1 MLYITIAVL
10 AFLLAMAPIY
20 YTFLSRYIFQPFWMA
35 LAYWNDFSY
44 RLNKA
49 RICFSQQVLPEIT
62 DEDVRPITAT
72 GAYTFGYI
80 TKIRWVGEI
89 KEFYVSTEKDIP
101 AGVDAVVVLSTKR
114 GFIGKIDSC
123 DKGGCWAVSV
133 WDNRTNIP
141 VFLEPSGYIGWL
153 RWSDSRLI
161 FFSISAPL
169 DTVGPG
175 ERIYWLGNPHVYI
188 GQTTSTLTNNVA
200 LVKLTVPAMEYE
212 PVFIYT
218 EVLSR

>member
-1 MLYITIAVL
+1 
-10 AFLLAMAPIY
+10 MAPIY

-49 RICFSQQVLPEIT
+49 RICFSQQVLPEVT
-62 DEDVRPITAT
+62 REDVRTITAT
-72 GAYTFGYI
+72 GAYTIGYI
-80 TKIRWVGEI
+80 TRVRWVGEI
-89 KEFYVSTEKDIP
+89 KEFYVSTEKGIP
-101 AGVDAVVVLSTKR
+101 SGVDAVVVLSTKM

-123 DKGGCWAVSV
+123 NNHGCWVVSV
-133 WDNRTNIP
+133 WDKRTNIP
-141 VFLEPSGYIGWL
+141 VFLKPSGYIGWL
-153 RWSDSRLI
+153 RWLDSRLV
-161 FFSISAPL
+161 FVSISAPL

-175 ERIYWLGNPHVYI
+175 EKIYWLGNLQVYI
-188 GQTTSTLTNNVA
+188 GQTTSTLTDNVA
-200 LVKLTVPAMEYE
+200 LVNLTVPSMEYE